1 MATSTSDILGKGA
14 AYPIGING
22 HQGIAM
28 AAGTDKVRRSILTIL
43 GTQHGE
49 RVMRPKFGCN
59 LRTLVFMPNNRA
71 TAAQAEYYVREGL
84 TRWEPRI
91 TLDDVAVENDNFH
104 GRLIVHINYRIKA
117 THEPQNLVYPFYL
130 ANE

>member
-1 MATSTSDILGKGA
+1 M
-14 AYPIGING
+14 GING
-22 HQGIAM
+22 HHGIAV
-28 AAGTDKVRRSILTIL
+28 AAGADKVRRSILTIL

-59 LRTLVFMPNNRA
+59 LRVLVFMPNNRTTA
-71 TAAQAEYYVREGL
+71 TQAEYYVREGL
-84 TRWEPRI
+84 ARWEPRI
-91 TLDDVAVENDNFH
+91 MVDDVAVENDNTL

-117 THEPQNLVYPFYL
+117 THETQNLVYPFYL